1 MRNSRTLFRSVAL
14 AAAILVGPPAG
25 YAGYLL
31 ATGNVHTVEPEL
43 LYRSGQLDDDDL
55 EALIR
60 RRGIRSILNLRGVH
74 PQEAWSREETLVAA
88 EYGIDY
94 YAVPISAR
102 SIPDMATMTRIA
114 QIMKDAP
121 KPILVHCQGGA
132 DRSGLASAIFEYA
145 VEGDTAVEAAEQLSL
160 RYGHF
165 PWLGSRTA
173 AMDEAFARFV
183 STWSPSGTPAATPS
197 KAQP

>member
-1 MRNSRTLFRSVAL
+1 MRNSRTLFRILAL

-31 ATGNVHTVEPEL
+31 ATGNVHTVKPEI

-55 EALIR
+55 AALIR
-60 RRGIRSILNLRGVH
+60 QKGIRSILNLRGVH

-102 SIPDMATMTRIA
+102 SVPDMATMTRIA
-114 QIMKDAP
+114 RIMKDAP

-145 VEGDTAVEAAEQLSL
+145 VEGDAAVEAAEQLSW

-165 PWLGSRTA
+165 PWFGSRTV
-173 AMDEAFARFV
+173 AMDEAFALFAAE
-183 STWSPSGTPAATPS
+183 WSSSEQSAKAGQ

>member
-1 MRNSRTLFRSVAL
+1 MRNSRTLFRVLAL

-31 ATGNVHTVEPEL
+31 ATGNVHTVEPEI

-60 RRGIRSILNLRGVH
+60 QKGIRSVLNLRGVH
-74 PQEAWSREETLVAA
+74 PLEAWSREETLVAA

-102 SIPDMATMTRIA
+102 SVPDMATMTRIA
-114 QIMKDAP
+114 RIMKDAP

-145 VEGDTAVEAAEQLSL
+145 VDGDTAEEAADQLSW

-165 PWLGSRTA
+165 PWFGSRTA
-173 AMDEAFARFV
+173 AMDDAFALFAAK
-183 STWSPSGTPAATPS
+183 WSSSELPA
-197 KAQP
+197 KAGQKARP